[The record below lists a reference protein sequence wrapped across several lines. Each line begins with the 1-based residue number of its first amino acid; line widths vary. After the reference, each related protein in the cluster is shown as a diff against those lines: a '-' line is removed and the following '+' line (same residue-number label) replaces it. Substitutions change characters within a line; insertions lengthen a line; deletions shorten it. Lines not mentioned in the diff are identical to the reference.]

1 MSSVWTPN
9 DYSNIITIGAA
20 AVGSVLLIVFKSR
33 CKNIKLCCG
42 AVECIR
48 EPPPPEESCLA
59 RAIKRSAPIGWCP
72 SPSAGSC
79 ARVESIVA
87 AVR

>member
-1 MSSVWTPN
+1 MPFVNLVWTPN

-42 AVECIR
+42 VVECMR
-48 EPPPPEESCLA
+48 DPKEDEASDEEQPQQLAPPDQP
-59 RAIKRSAPIGWCP
+59 
-72 SPSAGSC
+72 
-79 ARVESIVA
+79 
-87 AVR
+87 

>member
-1 MSSVWTPN
+1 MSAVWTPN

-42 AVECIR
+42 IVECIR
-48 EPPPPEESCLA
+48 EPAEEASDDDQPA
-59 RAIKRSAPIGWCP
+59 QPADQP
-72 SPSAGSC
+72 
-79 ARVESIVA
+79 
-87 AVR
+87 

>member
-1 MSSVWTPN
+1 MSMSENEPLTGLDLWTPN

-42 AVECIR
+42 VIECIR
-48 EPPPPEESCLA
+48 EVKDETDEENQNEEEEQQPAIVPPN
-59 RAIKRSAPIGWCP
+59 RQNQ
-72 SPSAGSC
+72 
-79 ARVESIVA
+79 
-87 AVR
+87 

>member
-1 MSSVWTPN
+1 MSAVWTPN

-42 AVECIR
+42 LVECVR
-48 EPPPPEESCLA
+48 EPKEDEASDEEQPPQPRQPEQPLV
-59 RAIKRSAPIGWCP
+59 IG
-72 SPSAGSC
+72 A
-79 ARVESIVA
+79 
-87 AVR
+87 

>member
-20 AVGSVLLIVFKSR
+20 AVGSVLLILFKSR

-42 AVECIR
+42 VVECIR
-48 EPPPPEESCLA
+48 EPPPPEESEA
-59 RAIKRSAPIGWCP
+59 DEQPQQKDNP
-72 SPSAGSC
+72 
-79 ARVESIVA
+79 
-87 AVR
+87 